1 MTPLLTPI
9 AITLTTILG
18 VYLVPILRAFL
29 RYDMFE
35 GVGG

>member
-18 VYLVPILRAFL
+18 VYLASLWRAL
-29 RYDMFE
+29 GRINPE
-35 GVGG
+35 AE